1 MPNKTWILSHIIRAG
16 YTISNLGRNIEAKKK
31 DEVYR
36 GSINGVHKQIF
47 RY

>member
-1 MPNKTWILSHIIRAG
+1 MPTKLWLISHMKRTG
-16 YTISNLGRNIEAKKK
+16 YAIKSLGRNIEAKKK

-36 GSINGVHKQIF
+36 GSVSGVHKQIF